1 MKNTWRFVVK
11 VVGASL
17 ALAGLV
23 CLVVGYWDKLA
34 AGGSSAV
41 KAIAAK
47 CPCCGR
53 KCSEFDDYDDD
64 LLYE

>member
-1 MKNTWRFVVK
+1 MKSTWRFIVK

-23 CLVVGYWDKLA
+23 CLVVGYWDKLM
-34 AGGSSAV
+34 AGG
-41 KAIAAK
+41 AALKKNLAGK
-47 CPCCGR
+47 CKCR
-53 KCSEFDDYDDD
+53 CSEFDDYDDD